1 MNLSIPVYVI
11 HHDPSLWPEPETF
24 RPERFLKEEESS
36 IKPCSWLPFGGG
48 PRQCIGASSS
58 FLGRVVCAL
67 RMSVC
72 LCLCLFVC
80 SWSPVCWCLSFSLNN
95 TVQVLLAASR
105 SYVSLLFLALKE
117 LLATG
122 ERFAMV
128 EMKIAMTKLLSK
140 FSISANET
148 KTRMDLRRGDQFL
161 LSYDQILV
169 DIVPRTIDSEPEE

>member
-1 MNLSIPVYVI
+1 MC
-11 HHDPSLWPEPETF
+11 PEN
-24 RPERFLKEEESS
+24 
-36 IKPCSWLPFGGG
+36 
-48 PRQCIGASSS
+48 
-58 FLGRVVCAL
+58 VCV
-67 RMSVC
+67 SVC
-72 LCLCLFVC
+72 LSVPDPLCG
-80 SWSPVCWCLSFSLNN
+80 CLSFSLNN

-105 SYVSLLFLALKE
+105 FYVSLLFLALKE